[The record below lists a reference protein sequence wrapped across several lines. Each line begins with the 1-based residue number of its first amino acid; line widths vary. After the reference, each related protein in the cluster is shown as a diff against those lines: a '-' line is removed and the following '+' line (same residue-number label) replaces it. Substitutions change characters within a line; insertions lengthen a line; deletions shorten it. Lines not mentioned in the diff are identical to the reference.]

1 MEFTKYNHLI
11 QEKKIYDFW
20 EKNSLFKPIS
30 KKSKK
35 TFSIV
40 IPPPNITGKLHM
52 GHALNNSLQDVLIRY
67 YRMNGYET
75 LWQPGTDH
83 AGIATQAIVEKNLA
97 KENINKN
104 DIGREKFIEKVWEW
118 KAESGGLILEQLK
131 KLGCSC
137 DWSRSRFTMDE
148 EMSKAVTKVFVALY
162 NKKLIY
168 KDKKLVNWDTKLQT
182 AISDLEV
189 VQNEVQSKLYYINY
203 PVTDSKEQITIAT
216 TRPETM
222 MGDTAIAVN
231 PKDVRYKNFVGK
243 FAIIPV
249 VNRKIRI
256 IADYYAD
263 PTQGTGAV
271 KITPAHDFND
281 YDVGKRNKLEIINI
295 LEKDGKING
304 NGIKAYVGL
313 DRFEARKKIISE
325 LKELNLLEKI
335 DSIKN
340 KVPYGDRSN
349 TIIEPLLTEQ
359 WFVDA
364 KSLSKKPIQTVKK
377 KETIFFP
384 KNWSNTFHQWMN
396 NIEPWCISRQIWWG
410 HRIPVWYGND
420 GKIFTAENEKIAKEL
435 AKKHYKQKTFKLTQ
449 ETDVLDT
456 WFSSSLWPFATLGW
470 PKKINVLKKFYP
482 TSVLVTG
489 FDIIFFW
496 VARMLMMG
504 NHFLKKTPFKKVYV
518 HALVRDEKGQ
528 KMSKS
533 KGNVVDP
540 LELINEFGA
549 DPLRFTL
556 ISMASPGRDVKL
568 SKDRITGYR
577 NFITKIWSANNF
589 LKLNNCKYNKKINV
603 KKIKLKINQW
613 IYVEFY
619 KTNKLIN
626 KHIQEFRFDEASRVL
641 YNFVWH
647 SYCDW
652 YLEFL
657 KPIFNSKNK
666 TSIYEAKQFSSYM
679 LSCILKLLHPFIPF
693 FSEHVWQE
701 NNFYKQEKSNLIN
714 SNWPVSKKIQSYKKN
729 ADEIDCIIDVITSI
743 RSTKVQLSVP
753 PKEYCD
759 IVYFQ
764 ESKKIKKFINNNMKI
779 IKQVGRVNNIV
790 LKPDESNLII
800 QIIILKEKIGLK
812 FETNIDLNSQKD
824 KLVNKLNE
832 LEKKIFSLNE
842 KLNNKN
848 YVKKAPKDIVT
859 NDKFLLKDL
868 KIEQTKLKSI
878 VSSINQNG
886 KI

>member
-20 EKNSLFKPIS
+20 EKNNLFKPKS

-35 TFSIV
+35 KFSMV
-40 IPPPNITGKLHM
+40 IPPPNITGRLHM

-67 YRMNGYET
+67 HRMNGFET

-104 DIGREKFIEKVWEW
+104 DIGRENFIKKVWEW
-118 KAESGGLILEQLK
+118 KTESGGLILEQLK

-137 DWSRSRFTMDE
+137 DWSRSRFTMDDD
-148 EMSKAVTKVFVALY
+148 MSKAVTKVFVVLF

-189 VQNEVQSKLYYINY
+189 VQNEVQSQLYYINY
-203 PVTDSKEQITIAT
+203 SIENSKEHIIIAT

-231 PKDVRYKNFVGK
+231 PKDSRYENLVGK
-243 FAIIPV
+243 LAIIPI
-249 VNRKIRI
+249 VNRKIKI
-256 IADYYAD
+256 IEDYYAD
-263 PTQGTGAV
+263 PEQGTGAV

-295 LEKDGKING
+295 LEKDGKINQ
-304 NGIKAYVGL
+304 NGIKSYVGL
-313 DRFEARKKIISE
+313 DRFEARKKIVNE
-325 LKELNLLEKI
+325 LKNLNVLEKVE
-335 DSIKN
+335 SIKN

-364 KSLSKKPIQTVKK
+364 KKLSKKPIEIVKRK
-377 KETIFFP
+377 KTNFFP
-384 KNWSNTFHQWMN
+384 INWTKTFDQWMV

-410 HRIPVWYGND
+410 HRIPIWYGHD
-420 GKIFTAENEKIAKEL
+420 GKIFAAENEKEVKKL
-435 AKKHYKQKTFKLTQ
+435 AKKYYKNKPYKLKQ

-456 WFSSSLWPFATLGW
+456 WFSSALWPFATLGW
-470 PKKINVLKKFYP
+470 PKKTNELKKFYP

-496 VARMLMMG
+496 VARMLMFG
-504 NHFLKKTPFKKVYV
+504 NHFLKDTPFKKIYV

-533 KGNVVDP
+533 KGNVIDP
-540 LELINEFGA
+540 LELINEYGA

-568 SKDRITGYR
+568 SKDRVIGYR

-589 LKLNNCKYNKKINV
+589 LKLNNCKYNKKTNV
-603 KKIKLKINQW
+603 QKIKLSINQW
-613 IYVEFY
+613 IYSEFCR
-619 KTNKLIN
+619 TNDLIK
-626 KHIQEFRFDEASRVL
+626 KHIKDFRFDEACRVL

-657 KPIFNSKNK
+657 KAIFSSRNK
-666 TSIYEAKQFSSYM
+666 TSIVEAKHFSSYM
-679 LSCILKLLHPFIPF
+679 LLNILKLLHPFIPF
-693 FSEHVWQE
+693 FTEHVWQI
-701 NNFYKQEKSNLIN
+701 NNYNKEEKSNLIN
-714 SNWPVSKKIQSYKKN
+714 SDWPVSKKIKLYKKN
-729 ADEIDCIIDVITSI
+729 SEEIDCIIAIISAI
-743 RSTKVQLSVP
+743 RSTKVQLNVP

-759 IVYFQ
+759 IVYFK
-764 ESKKIKKFINNNMKI
+764 ESKKIKKFINNNLEI
-779 IKQVGRVNNIV
+779 IKQVGRVNNITS
-790 LKPDESNLII
+790 KADKNDSII

-812 FETNIDLNSQKD
+812 FQINIDISAQKD
-824 KLVNKLNE
+824 KLSNKLND
-832 LEKKIFSLNE
+832 LEKKIISLNQ

-848 YVKKAPKDIVT
+848 YIEKAPKDIVA
-859 NDKFLLKDL
+859 NDKILFKDL

-878 VSSINQNG
+878 VSSIN
-886 KI
+886 

>member
-1 MEFTKYNHLI
+1 MEFKKYDHST

-20 EKNSLFKPIS
+20 EKKDLFKPIVKRN
-30 KKSKK
+30 KKA
-35 TFSIV
+35 FSIV
-40 IPPPNITGKLHM
+40 IPPPNVTGRLHM
-52 GHALNNSLQDVLIRY
+52 GHALNTSLQDVLIRF

-97 KENINKN
+97 ETNTNKN
-104 DIGREKFIEKVWEW
+104 IIGRKKFIEKVWEW
-118 KAESGGLILEQLK
+118 KKESGDLILDQLK

-148 EMSKAVTKVFVALY
+148 EMSNAVTKVFIELY

-189 VQNEVQSKLYYINY
+189 VQSEVQSQLYYIRY
-203 PVTDSKEQITIAT
+203 SIVESEEQITIAT

-231 PKDVRYKNFVGK
+231 PKDERFKNLVGK

-249 VNRKIRI
+249 VNRKIEI
-256 IADYYAD
+256 IEDHYAD
-263 PTQGTGAV
+263 PEQGTGAV

-281 YDVGKRNKLEIINI
+281 YEVGKRNNLKIITI
-295 LEKDGKING
+295 LEKDGKINK
-304 NGIKAYVGL
+304 NGIKSYVGL
-313 DRFEARKKIISE
+313 DRFEARKKIINE
-325 LKELNLLEKI
+325 LKNLNVLEKVE
-335 DSIKN
+335 SIKN
-340 KVPYGDRSN
+340 KIPYGDRSN

-364 KSLSKKPIQTVKK
+364 KSLSKKPIQKVKTK
-377 KETIFFP
+377 KTIFFP
-384 KNWSNTFHQWMN
+384 ENWTKTFYQWMV

-410 HRIPVWYGND
+410 HRIPVWYGQD
-420 GKIFTAENEKIAKEL
+420 GKIFAAVNEQNAKIL
-435 AKKHYKQKTFKLTQ
+435 AKKYYKNKNFKLVQ

-456 WFSSSLWPFATLGW
+456 WFSSALWPFATFGW
-470 PKKINVLKKFYP
+470 PKNTSALKKFYP

-496 VARMLMMG
+496 VARMMMMG
-504 NHFLKKTPFKKVYV
+504 NYFLEDTPFKKVYV

-533 KGNVVDP
+533 KGNVIDP
-540 LELINEFGA
+540 LKLISEFGA

-568 SKDRITGYR
+568 SRDRVTGYR
-577 NFITKIWSANNF
+577 NFITKIWNANNF
-589 LKLNNCKYNKKINV
+589 LQLNNCKYKKKEVV
-603 KKIKLKINQW
+603 KNIKLKINQW
-613 IYVEFY
+613 IYSEFC
-619 KTNKLIN
+619 KTNELIN
-626 KHIQEFRFDEASRVL
+626 KHIRDFRFDEASRVL

-657 KPIFNSKNK
+657 KPIFSSKNK
-666 TSIYEAKQFSSYM
+666 NSIFEAKQFSSYI
-679 LSCILKLLHPFIPF
+679 LLNILKLLHPFIPF
-693 FSEHVWQE
+693 FTEHVWQK
-701 NNFYKQEKSNLIN
+701 NNFDKEENSALIA
-714 SNWPVSKKIQSYKKN
+714 SDWPIPKKIKLYKKSSI
-729 ADEIDCIIDVITSI
+729 EIDCIIDIISAI
-743 RSTKVQLSVP
+743 RSTKVELNVP

-764 ESKKIKKFINNNMKI
+764 ESKKIKKIINSNI
-779 IKQVGRVNNIV
+779 EIVKQVGRVNEIII
-790 LKPDESNLII
+790 KPDKNVSII

-812 FETNIDLNSQKD
+812 FETNIDLNAQKE
-824 KLVNKLNE
+824 KLMKKLDG
-832 LEKKIFSLNE
+832 LEVKISSLNQ
-842 KLNNKN
+842 KFNNKN
-848 YVKKAPKDIVT
+848 YVKKAPKDIIAS
-859 NDKFLLKDL
+859 DKILLKDL

-878 VSSINQNG
+878 VSSIN
-886 KI
+886 

>member
-1 MEFTKYNHLI
+1 MEFTKYNHSI

-20 EKNSLFKPIS
+20 EKNDLFKPRS

-40 IPPPNITGKLHM
+40 IPPPNITGRLHM

-67 YRMNGYET
+67 YRMNGFET

-83 AGIATQAIVEKNLA
+83 AGIATQAIVEKNLL
-97 KENINKN
+97 KENILKN
-104 DIGREKFIEKVWEW
+104 DIGRDKFLEKVWEW
-118 KAESGGLILEQLK
+118 KTESGGLILEQLK

-137 DWSRSRFTMDE
+137 DWSRSRFTMDDD
-148 EMSKAVTKVFVALY
+148 MSKAVTKVFVNLF

-189 VQNEVQSKLYYINY
+189 VQNEVQSQLYYINY
-203 PVTDSKEQITIAT
+203 SIVDSQENITIAT

-231 PKDVRYKNFVGK
+231 PKDKRFKKFVGK
-243 FAIIPV
+243 FVMIPI
-249 VNRKIRI
+249 VNRKIKI
-256 IADYYAD
+256 IEDYYAD
-263 PTQGTGAV
+263 PEQGTGAV

-295 LEKDGKING
+295 LEKDGKINE
-304 NGIKAYVGL
+304 NGIKSYVGL
-313 DRFEARKKIISE
+313 DRFEARKKIINE
-325 LKELNLLEKI
+325 LKNLNVLEKVE
-335 DSIKN
+335 SIKN
-340 KVPYGDRSN
+340 KIPYGERSN
-349 TIIEPLLTEQ
+349 TIVEPLLTEQ

-364 KSLSKKPIQTVKK
+364 KKLSKKPIEVVKTK
-377 KETIFFP
+377 KTIFFP
-384 KNWSNTFHQWMN
+384 ANWTKTFDQWMV

-410 HRIPVWYGND
+410 HRIPVWYGHD
-420 GKIFTAENEKIAKEL
+420 GKIFAAENIQEAEIL
-435 AKKHYKQKTFKLTQ
+435 AKKYYKNKTYKLVQ

-456 WFSSSLWPFATLGW
+456 WFSSALWPFATLGW
-470 PKKINVLKKFYP
+470 PKKTNELKKFYP

-504 NHFLKKTPFKKVYV
+504 NHFLKDTPFRKVYV

-533 KGNVVDP
+533 KGNVIDP
-540 LELINEFGA
+540 LELIDEYGA

-568 SKDRITGYR
+568 SKDRVTGYR

-589 LKLNNCKYNKKINV
+589 LKLNNCKHKKKTDV
-603 KKIKLKINQW
+603 QKIKLTINQW
-613 IYVEFY
+613 IYSEFC
-619 KTNKLIN
+619 KTNELIK
-626 KHIQEFRFDEASRVL
+626 KHIKDFRFDEASKVL
-641 YNFVWH
+641 YKFVWH
-647 SYCDW
+647 SFCDW

-666 TSIYEAKQFSSYM
+666 SSILEAKQFSSYM
-679 LSCILKLLHPFIPF
+679 LSNILKLLHPFVPF
-693 FSEHVWQE
+693 FTEHVWQVNKYNKE
-701 NNFYKQEKSNLIN
+701 EKSDLIN
-714 SNWPVSKKIQSYKKN
+714 SDWPVSKKMKLYKKN
-729 ADEIDCIIDVITSI
+729 SEEIDCIIDIISAI
-743 RSTKVQLSVP
+743 RSTKVQLNVP

-759 IVYFQ
+759 IVYFNK
-764 ESKKIKKFINNNMKI
+764 SKKIKKFINNNIEI
-779 IKQVGRVNNIV
+779 IKQVGRVNNIFS
-790 LKPDESNLII
+790 KIDKIDSII

-812 FETNIDLNSQKD
+812 FQSNIDLSAQKS
-824 KLVNKLNE
+824 KLSNKLND
-832 LEKKIFSLNE
+832 LEKKLVSLNQ

-848 YVKKAPKDIVT
+848 YIKKAPKDIVA
-859 NDKFLLKDL
+859 NDKILFKDL

-878 VSSINQNG
+878 VSSID
-886 KI
+886 

>member
-1 MEFTKYNHLI
+1 MEFTKYNHTI

-20 EKNSLFKPIS
+20 EKNNLFKPKP

-52 GHALNNSLQDVLIRY
+52 GHALNSSLQDVLIRF

-83 AGIATQAIVEKNLA
+83 AGIATQAIVEKSLA
-97 KENINKN
+97 IKNINKN
-104 DIGREKFIEKVWEW
+104 EIGRDKFLEKVWEW
-118 KAESGGLILEQLK
+118 KAKSGGLILDQLK

-137 DWSRSRFTMDE
+137 DWSRSRFTMDDQ
-148 EMSKAVTKVFVALY
+148 MSKAVTKVFVILY

-189 VQNEVQSKLYYINY
+189 VQNEVQSQLYYINY
-203 PVTDSKEQITIAT
+203 SVPDIKEQITIAT

-231 PKDVRYKNFVGK
+231 PKDVRFKNFVGK
-243 FAIIPV
+243 YAVIPV
-249 VNRKIRI
+249 VNRKIKI
-256 IADYYAD
+256 IEDFYAD
-263 PTQGTGAV
+263 PEQGTGAV

-281 YDVGKRNKLEIINI
+281 YEVGKRNKLEIINI
-295 LEKDGKING
+295 LEKDGKINK
-304 NGIKAYVGL
+304 NGCKGYVGL
-313 DRFEARKKIISE
+313 DRFEARKKIVNE
-325 LKELNLLEKI
+325 LKNLNVLKKI

-349 TIIEPLLTEQ
+349 TIIEQLLTEQ

-364 KSLSKKPIQTVKK
+364 KSLSKNPIQTEKK
-377 KETIFFP
+377 KKTTFFP
-384 KNWSNTFHQWMN
+384 EVWTKTFYQWMN

-410 HRIPVWYGND
+410 HRIPVWYGHD
-420 GKIFTAENEKIAKEL
+420 GKIFAAESEKDAERL
-435 AKKHYKQKTFKLTQ
+435 AKIYYKKKVYKLVQ

-456 WFSSSLWPFATLGW
+456 WFSSALWPFVTLDW
-470 PKKINVLKKFYP
+470 PKKTNTLKKFYP

-504 NHFLKKTPFKKVYV
+504 NYFLKDTPFKKVYV

-540 LELINEFGA
+540 LELINEYGA

-568 SKDRITGYR
+568 SKDRVTGYR

-589 LKLNNCKYNKKINV
+589 LKLNDCKYNKKNDV
-603 KKIKLKINQW
+603 KKAKLKINHW
-613 IYVEFY
+613 IYSEFC

-626 KHIQEFRFDEASRVL
+626 KHIQDFRFDEACRVL

-666 TSIYEAKQFSSYM
+666 TSITEAKQFSSYM
-679 LSCILKLLHPFIPF
+679 LSNILKLLHPFIPF
-693 FSEHVWQE
+693 FTEHVWRE
-701 NNFYKQEKSNLIN
+701 NNFNKDHGTDLIS
-714 SNWPVSKKIQSYKKN
+714 SNWPISKKISSHNKN
-729 ADEIDCIIDVITSI
+729 SEEIEYIIDIITAI
-743 RSTKVQLSVP
+743 RSTKVQLNVP
-753 PKEYCD
+753 PKEFCD
-759 IVYFQ
+759 ILFFK
-764 ESKKIKKFINNNMKI
+764 ESKKIKKYISNNIEI
-779 IKQVGRVNNIV
+779 IKQVGRVNNIG
-790 LKPDESNLII
+790 LNSDKKELII
-800 QIIILKEKIGLK
+800 QVLILKEKIGLK
-812 FETNIDLNSQKD
+812 FETNIDLSSQKY
-824 KLVNKLNE
+824 KLSNKLHE
-832 LEKKIFSLNE
+832 LEKKIIALNQ

-859 NDKFLLKDL
+859 NDKLLLKDL

-878 VSSINQNG
+878 VSSI
-886 KI
+886 K

>member
-1 MEFTKYNHLI
+1 MEFTKYNHSI

-20 EKNSLFKPIS
+20 EKNDLFKPRS

-40 IPPPNITGKLHM
+40 IPPPNITGRLHM

-67 YRMNGYET
+67 YRMNGFET

-83 AGIATQAIVEKNLA
+83 AGIATQAIVEKNLL
-97 KENINKN
+97 KENILKN
-104 DIGREKFIEKVWEW
+104 DIGRDKFLEKVWEW
-118 KAESGGLILEQLK
+118 KTESGGLILEQLK

-137 DWSRSRFTMDE
+137 DWSRSRFTMDDD
-148 EMSKAVTKVFVALY
+148 MSKAVTKVFVNLF

-189 VQNEVQSKLYYINY
+189 VQNEVQSQLYYINY
-203 PVTDSKEQITIAT
+203 SIVDSQENITIAT

-231 PKDVRYKNFVGK
+231 PKDKRFKKFVGK
-243 FAIIPV
+243 FVMIPI
-249 VNRKIRI
+249 VNRKIKI
-256 IADYYAD
+256 IEDYYAD
-263 PTQGTGAV
+263 PEQGTGAV

-295 LEKDGKING
+295 LEKDGKINE
-304 NGIKAYVGL
+304 NGIKSYIGL
-313 DRFEARKKIISE
+313 DRFEARKKIINE
-325 LKELNLLEKI
+325 LKNLNVLEKVE
-335 DSIKN
+335 SIKN
-340 KVPYGDRSN
+340 KIPYGDRSN

-364 KSLSKKPIQTVKK
+364 KKLSKKPIEVVKTK
-377 KETIFFP
+377 KTIFFP
-384 KNWSNTFHQWMN
+384 ANWTKTFDQWMV

-410 HRIPVWYGND
+410 HRIPVWYGHD
-420 GKIFTAENEKIAKEL
+420 GKIFAAENIQEAEIL
-435 AKKHYKQKTFKLTQ
+435 AKKYYKNKTYKLVQ

-456 WFSSSLWPFATLGW
+456 WFSSALWPFATLGW
-470 PKKINVLKKFYP
+470 PKKTNELKKFYP

-504 NHFLKKTPFKKVYV
+504 NHFLKDTPFRKVYV

-533 KGNVVDP
+533 KGNVIDP
-540 LELINEFGA
+540 LELINEYGA

-568 SKDRITGYR
+568 SKDRVTGYR

-589 LKLNNCKYNKKINV
+589 LKLNNCKHKKKTDV
-603 KKIKLKINQW
+603 QKIKLTINQW
-613 IYVEFY
+613 IYSEFC
-619 KTNKLIN
+619 KTNELIK
-626 KHIQEFRFDEASRVL
+626 KHIKDFRFDEASKVL

-666 TSIYEAKQFSSYM
+666 SSILEAKQFSSYM
-679 LSCILKLLHPFIPF
+679 LSNILKLLHPFVPF
-693 FSEHVWQE
+693 FTEHVWQVNKYNKE
-701 NNFYKQEKSNLIN
+701 EKSDLIN
-714 SNWPVSKKIQSYKKN
+714 SDWPVSKKMKLYKKN
-729 ADEIDCIIDVITSI
+729 SEEIDCIIDIISAI
-743 RSTKVQLSVP
+743 RSTKVQLNVP

-759 IVYFQ
+759 IVYFNK
-764 ESKKIKKFINNNMKI
+764 SKKIKKFINNNIEI
-779 IKQVGRVNNIV
+779 IKQVGRVNNIFS
-790 LKPDESNLII
+790 KIDKIDSII

-812 FETNIDLNSQKD
+812 FQSNIDLSAQKS
-824 KLVNKLNE
+824 KLSNKLND
-832 LEKKIFSLNE
+832 LEKKLVSLNQ

-848 YVKKAPKDIVT
+848 YLKKAPKIIVN
-859 NDKFLLKDL
+859 NDKSLLKDL
-868 KIEQTKLKSI
+868 KIEQIKLKSI
-878 VSSINQNG
+878 VTSIN
-886 KI
+886 

>member
-1 MEFTKYNHLI
+1 MEFTRYNHSV

-20 EKNSLFKPIS
+20 EKNHLFKPS
-30 KKSKK
+30 TNKSKK

-52 GHALNNSLQDVLIRY
+52 GHALNNSLQDILIRY

-83 AGIATQAIVEKNLA
+83 AGIATQAIVEKNLLI
-97 KENINKN
+97 KNINKN
-104 DIGREKFIEKVWEW
+104 DIGRKKFIEKVWEW

-148 EMSKAVTKVFVALY
+148 QMSKAVTKVFVSLY

-189 VQNEVQSKLYYINY
+189 VQNEVQSNLYYIRYFIDN
-203 PVTDSKEQITIAT
+203 SKEYITIAT

-231 PKDVRYKNFVGK
+231 PKDKRFKNLVGK
-243 FAIIPV
+243 FAVIPV
-249 VNRKIRI
+249 VNRKIKI
-256 IADYYAD
+256 ITDFYAD
-263 PTQGTGAV
+263 PEQGTGAV

-295 LEKDGKING
+295 LEKDGKINK
-304 NGIKAYVGL
+304 NGIKSYVGL
-313 DRFEARKKIISE
+313 DRFDARRKIISE
-325 LKELNLLEKI
+325 LKDLKVLEKI
-335 DSIKN
+335 ENIKN

-364 KSLSKKPIQTVKK
+364 KSLSKKPINIVKTK
-377 KETIFFP
+377 KTTFFP
-384 KNWSNTFHQWMN
+384 ENWTKTFYQWMN

-410 HRIPVWYGND
+410 HRIPVWYGED
-420 GKIFTAENEKIAKEL
+420 GKIFAAENKQDAEIL
-435 AKKHYKQKTFKLTQ
+435 AKKHYKNKNFKLVQ

-470 PKKINVLKKFYP
+470 PEKNNILKKFYP

-504 NHFLKKTPFKKVYV
+504 NHFLKDTPFKKVYV

-533 KGNVVDP
+533 KGNVIDP

-556 ISMASPGRDVKL
+556 ASMASPGRDVKL
-568 SKDRITGYR
+568 SKDRVTGYR
-577 NFITKIWSANNF
+577 NFITKIWNANNF
-589 LKLNNCKYNKKINV
+589 LKLNNCTYSKKTNTQ
-603 KKIKLKINQW
+603 KIKLKINQW
-613 IYVEFY
+613 IYSEFC

-641 YNFVWH
+641 YNFIWH

-666 TSIYEAKQFSSYM
+666 NSIKEAKLFSSFM
-679 LSCILKLLHPFIPF
+679 LSNILQLLHPFMPF
-693 FSEHVWQE
+693 FTEHVWQE
-701 NNFYKQEKSNLIN
+701 NKFDKEKKTDLIN
-714 SNWPVSKKIQSYKKN
+714 SNWPVSKKIQSYNKN
-729 ADEIDCIIDVITSI
+729 SEEIKFVINIITAI
-743 RSTKVQLSVP
+743 RSTKVQLNVP
-753 PKEYCD
+753 SNEYCD
-759 IVYFQ
+759 IIYFK
-764 ESKKIKKFINNNMKI
+764 ESKKIKKFINNNLEI
-779 IKQVGRVNNIV
+779 IKQVGRVNKII
-790 LKPDESNLII
+790 LKSDKNESII
-800 QIIILKEKIGLK
+800 QIIVLKEKIGLK
-812 FETNIDLNSQKD
+812 FETSINLISQKE
-824 KLVNKLNE
+824 KLLIKLNDF
-832 LEKKIFSLNE
+832 EKKIILLNQ

-848 YVKKAPKDIVT
+848 YVKKAPKDIVA
-859 NDKFLLKDL
+859 NDKILLKDL
-868 KIEQTKLKSI
+868 TIELSKLKSI
-878 VSSINQNG
+878 VSSIN
-886 KI
+886 